1 LARGRTRLPALIFA
15 SATVIRRLY
24 SKTVRAW
31 TLLGLVLFACASS
44 PKSDEALRKA
54 CEADVDH
61 DRRCLELLT
70 TSSDGY
76 EAREAVLAMEQQRKA
91 DDEQARLDRMR
102 RDEDARQRARGTAT
116 STPASTVEEDF
127 GKELLAQPDDERE
140 AGLSTGSSVRALKAE
155 RKTEVASAPAAGTP
169 TPESYLRASECLVS
183 KDLAEMQALMKKESA
198 TRNKERVG
206 AIGIALTAA
215 SGLKQE
221 IQAEIRHRGLAE
233 NGGETCSAERLKEVV
248 DLLRTLVGPVVKGP
262 KDAEVYERGLARLR
276 TELET
281 RAGLPRSM

>member
-1 LARGRTRLPALIFA
+1 MRAWTVLGLLFA
-15 SATVIRRLY
+15 SA
-24 SKTVRAW
+24 
-31 TLLGLVLFACASS
+31 CAST

-76 EAREAVLAMEQQRKA
+76 EARETVLAMEQQRKA

-116 STPASTVEEDF
+116 STSTVEDDF

-140 AGLSTGSSVRALKAE
+140 AGLSTASSVRALKAE
-155 RKTEVASAPAAGTP
+155 KKSEVAPAPGTP
-169 TPESYLRASECLVS
+169 TPEVYLRASECLVS
-183 KDLAEMQALMKKESA
+183 KDLAAMQALMKKESA
-198 TRNKERVG
+198 TRNRERVG

-215 SGLKQE
+215 SALKLE
-221 IQAEIRHRGLAE
+221 IQAEIRHRGLSE
-233 NGGETCSAERLKEVV
+233 SGGETCSAGRLKEVV
-248 DLLRTLVGPVVKGP
+248 DLLRTLVGPVVQAP

-276 TELET
+276 SELET